1 MSIMVSMT
9 IMVIMVHVTDDV
21 MSSMLTRMPAN
32 EEVLHVE
39 EDLGAEGPAEL
50 R

>member
-9 IMVIMVHVTDDV
+9 IMVIMVRVTDDV
-21 MSSMLTRMPAN
+21 MSSMAIRMPAN
-32 EEVLHVE
+32 EGGHHAQ